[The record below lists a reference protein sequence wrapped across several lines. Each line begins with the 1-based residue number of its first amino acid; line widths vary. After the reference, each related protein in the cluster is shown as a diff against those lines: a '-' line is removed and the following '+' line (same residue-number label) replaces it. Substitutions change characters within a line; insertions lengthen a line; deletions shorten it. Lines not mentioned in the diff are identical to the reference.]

1 MTEFINELMQNET
14 VASILALLST
24 LDITALI
31 GIAIAWLKEKAKS
44 NKLAVQVQEVLAK
57 NNVQLNND
65 NLQKLTVIEN
75 KIDARLDEML
85 AKIETKLEL
94 DKEEKKAQVTANTLK
109 LQELIKQVASEVT
122 EEKQEVGE

>member
-24 LDITALI
+24 MDFTVLI
-31 GIAIAWLKEKAKS
+31 GIAIAWLKEKSKS
-44 NKLAVQVQEVLAK
+44 TKLAQQFQEVLAK
-57 NNVQLNND
+57 NNVKLNND
-65 NLQKLTVIEN
+65 NLQKLTAIEE
-75 KIDARLDEML
+75 KIDVRLDEML
-85 AKIETKLEL
+85 AKVETKLEL

>member
-24 LDITALI
+24 MDFTVLI
-31 GIAIAWLKEKAKS
+31 GIAIAWLKEKSKS
-44 NKLAVQVQEVLAK
+44 TKLAQQVQEVLAK

-65 NLQKLTVIEN
+65 NLQKLTAIEE
-75 KIDARLDEML
+75 KIDVRLDEML
-85 AKIETKLEL
+85 AKVETKLEL

>member
-24 LDITALI
+24 MDFTVLI
-31 GIAIAWLKEKAKS
+31 GIAIVWLKEKSKS
-44 NKLAVQVQEVLAK
+44 TKLAQQVQEVLAK

-65 NLQKLTVIEN
+65 NLQKLTAIEE
-75 KIDARLDEML
+75 KINVRLDEML
-85 AKIETKLEL
+85 AKVETKLEL

>member
-24 LDITALI
+24 MDFTVLI
-31 GIAIAWLKEKAKS
+31 GIAIAWLKEKSKS
-44 NKLAVQVQEVLAK
+44 TKLAQQFQEVLAK

-65 NLQKLTVIEN
+65 NLQKLTAIEE
-75 KIDARLDEML
+75 KIDVRLDEML

>member
-24 LDITALI
+24 MDFTVLI
-31 GIAIAWLKEKAKS
+31 GIAIAWLKEKSKS
-44 NKLAVQVQEVLAK
+44 TKLAQQFQEVLAK

-65 NLQKLTVIEN
+65 NLQKLTAIEE
-75 KIDARLDEML
+75 KIDVRLDEML
-85 AKIETKLEL
+85 AKVETKLEL